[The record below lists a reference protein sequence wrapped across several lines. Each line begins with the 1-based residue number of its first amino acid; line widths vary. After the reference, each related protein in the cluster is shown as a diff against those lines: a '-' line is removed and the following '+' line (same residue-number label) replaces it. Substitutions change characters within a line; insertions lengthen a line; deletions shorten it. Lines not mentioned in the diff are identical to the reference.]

1 MGDPHLSLRALV
13 LADEPP
19 YLPLERLLERGVDLV
34 LCLGD
39 LTRRDLE
46 ALGSV
51 QLPKLGVHGNH
62 DDGGEFTGLGIEN
75 VHLRARSR
83 SPGCA
88 SAASPAATSTGASR
102 ATRGARSR
110 PRKLLRKLGPVDVLL
125 AHSPPL
131 GVNDDPDDPAHV
143 GLQGLRDYLER
154 ERPAMMLHGHTYPP
168 LPVERWGDTEIRH
181 VRGHRFVTLP
191 APAAARGAR
200 LNPVPADARTAVA
213 CRGAL
218 SGRATVD
225 VSGSPRPG

>member
-1 MGDPHLSLRALV
+1 MGNPHLSPRALV

-19 YLPLERLLERGVDLV
+19 YLPLERLLARGIDLV

-39 LTRRDLE
+39 LTRHDLE

-75 VHLRARSR
+75 VHLRRIEVAGLCFGGFSGSHQYGREPRYTWSQKQ
-83 SPGCA
+83 
-88 SAASPAATSTGASR
+88 AA
-102 ATRGARSR
+102 
-110 PRKLLRKLGPVDVLL
+110 KLLRKLGPVDVLL

-143 GLQGLRDYLER
+143 GLQALRDYLER

-168 LPVERWGDTEIRH
+168 LPVARWGETEIRH

-191 APAAARGAR
+191 AP
-200 LNPVPADARTAVA
+200 VA
-213 CRGAL
+213 SKTSA
-218 SGRATVD
+218 
-225 VSGSPRPG
+225 

>member
-1 MGDPHLSLRALV
+1 VGDPHLSLRALV

-39 LTRRDLE
+39 LTRHDLE

-75 VHLRARSR
+75 VHLERIEVAGLCFGGFSGSHEYGREPRYTWSQKRA
-83 SPGCA
+83 
-88 SAASPAATSTGASR
+88 
-102 ATRGARSR
+102 
-110 PRKLLRKLGPVDVLL
+110 RKLLRKFGPVDVML

-131 GVNDDPDDPAHV
+131 GVNDDAEDPAHV
-143 GLQGLRDYLER
+143 GLEGLREYLER
-154 ERPAMMLHGHTYPP
+154 ERPAMLLHGHTYPP
-168 LPVERWGDTEIRH
+168 LPVERWGATEIRH

-191 APAAARGAR
+191 AP
-200 LNPVPADARTAVA
+200 VA
-213 CRGAL
+213 STSA
-218 SGRATVD
+218 
-225 VSGSPRPG
+225 